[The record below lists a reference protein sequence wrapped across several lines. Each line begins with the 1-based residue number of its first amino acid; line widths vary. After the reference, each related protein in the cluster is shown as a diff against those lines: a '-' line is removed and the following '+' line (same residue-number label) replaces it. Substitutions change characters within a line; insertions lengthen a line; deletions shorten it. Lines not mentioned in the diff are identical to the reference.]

1 METIAVTRPHM
12 GVLPQDRLALSPFG
26 ALAQTFAEELLART
40 EWVEGR
46 WPYLP
51 LDLLEEEESSAGP
64 QIAPVYQVDLH
75 LVLEALRREQ
85 GDSEQRRTVER
96 IVERIIHI
104 RQAHPA
110 PQRGERP
117 QAAQGREQAQL
128 PGTLIGQFYQMVYR
142 EAGARTALRPS
153 SGAEQEGWRAVPG
166 GLGQRSQAFAR
177 QLQRLREE
185 GRDLSDAGPER
196 TGAEAP
202 AKLRPLAAERPVSQE
217 GLEHLQTE
225 GTEADRTAPIPDPR
239 LRRMAE
245 RELER
250 AVDRALSKPLEP
262 RPGRQT
268 PSSPAP
274 KSQDRAETEER
285 ARLSEATGRRAA
297 ASDHRPRTGT
307 TEEAAGL
314 TERRMSRAEGTETD
328 QRTSAG
334 APIHPDRAR
343 HGKDAVPSQAAQRE
357 RAETAA
363 SAPGTAPAA
372 PREIP
377 VSAQPT
383 SGREEPTTAR
393 DIRTAGDMAETLSA
407 PLGGGQAEPG
417 QRPGGQVS
425 AQSPIPGVELTYRRE
440 EGTDSRSGPE
450 GSTRSGRETQPQ
462 RHEDGQT
469 IHQDGAA
476 DRETA
481 QSAPAETAD
490 SRSGHSG
497 RRPQE
502 GGLGPSQAAQRE
514 RAAEASSAP
523 GTAPAAPRD
532 EQAPAQP
539 TSGRE
544 APTIARDIRTA
555 GDTLSAPLGGGQAE
569 PGQRPGG
576 QVSTQSPIPG
586 VELTY
591 RREEGTDSKTGSE
604 RNDRSG
610 SAPQPRLTEVGQA
623 ARTDRAAVRAAGRET
638 ARSAPAVTA
647 DSRSG
652 HSGRRPQ
659 EGGLDPSGTA
669 RRERAAEAVSAPVT
683 ARAAS
688 RDEQAPAQPT
698 SGRETPTTARDIRTL
713 SPGMAQE
720 GRAAPAAGSASLPPV
735 GLELALDRDDSAAL
749 NGSVPGP
756 AAQAAAREGQRAAQG
771 PSLSLPKTGTGQPA
785 GEPLTGGLAP
795 SANRPGRDIRVS
807 GDWHPAGP
815 GPAYRAEAPRYL
827 PGAAGELELL
837 TRGRETGAGG
847 AATHVGA
854 GPAPGQGTRS
864 RAASAGVRADG
875 GRGKS
880 RGKESL
886 EPVELAYGPAAP
898 EAATA
903 RQSQSAERPGEES
916 DFVRSLPDWAR
927 RFLRESGGQTGTSAA
942 PMGVAKDISS
952 RPKEEKTG
960 GEIQWTAPA
969 YRPPEAPIT
978 YREKKREEQTA
989 RSAPAISEAE
999 LQRTADRVYRMIEER
1014 IRQERRRL
1022 GL

>member
-1 METIAVTRPHM
+1 M
-12 GVLPQDRLALSPFG
+12 
-26 ALAQTFAEELLART
+26 
-40 EWVEGR
+40 
-46 WPYLP
+46 
-51 LDLLEEEESSAGP
+51 
-64 QIAPVYQVDLH
+64 
-75 LVLEALRREQ
+75 
-85 GDSEQRRTVER
+85 
-96 IVERIIHI
+96 
-104 RQAHPA
+104 
-110 PQRGERP
+110 
-117 QAAQGREQAQL
+117 
-128 PGTLIGQFYQMVYR
+128 
-142 EAGARTALRPS
+142 
-153 SGAEQEGWRAVPG
+153 
-166 GLGQRSQAFAR
+166 
-177 QLQRLREE
+177 
-185 GRDLSDAGPER
+185 
-196 TGAEAP
+196 
-202 AKLRPLAAERPVSQE
+202 
-217 GLEHLQTE
+217 
-225 GTEADRTAPIPDPR
+225 
-239 LRRMAE
+239 
-245 RELER
+245 
-250 AVDRALSKPLEP
+250 
-262 RPGRQT
+262 
-268 PSSPAP
+268 
-274 KSQDRAETEER
+274 
-285 ARLSEATGRRAA
+285 
-297 ASDHRPRTGT
+297 
-307 TEEAAGL
+307 
-314 TERRMSRAEGTETD
+314 
-328 QRTSAG
+328 
-334 APIHPDRAR
+334 
-343 HGKDAVPSQAAQRE
+343 
-357 RAETAA
+357 
-363 SAPGTAPAA
+363 
-372 PREIP
+372 
-377 VSAQPT
+377 
-383 SGREEPTTAR
+383 
-393 DIRTAGDMAETLSA
+393 SA

-502 GGLGPSQAAQRE
+502 GGLSPS
-514 RAAEASSAP
+514 
-523 GTAPAAPRD
+523 GTARRARD

-539 TSGRE
+539 TAGRE
-544 APTIARDIRTA
+544 APTTARDIRTA
-555 GDTLSAPLGGGQAE
+555 GDMAETLSAPLRGEQAE

-576 QVSTQSPIPG
+576 QVSAQSPIPG

-591 RREEGTDSKTGSE
+591 RREEGGDSKTGSE

-623 ARTDRAAVRAAGRET
+623 ARTDSAAVREAGRET

-659 EGGLDPSGTA
+659 EGGLDLSRTA
-669 RRERAAEAVSAPVT
+669 RRA
-683 ARAAS
+683 
-688 RDEQAPAQPT
+688 RDEQAASAQGAAPAAPREVPVSAQPT

-720 GRAAPAAGSASLPPV
+720 GRAVPAAGSASLPPV
-735 GLELALDRDDSAAL
+735 GLELALDREDSAAL

-795 SANRPGRDIRVS
+795 SANRPGPDIRVS

-815 GPAYRAEAPRYL
+815 GPAYRAEAPRHL

-847 AATHVGA
+847 AAAHVGA

-875 GRGKS
+875 GRGKA